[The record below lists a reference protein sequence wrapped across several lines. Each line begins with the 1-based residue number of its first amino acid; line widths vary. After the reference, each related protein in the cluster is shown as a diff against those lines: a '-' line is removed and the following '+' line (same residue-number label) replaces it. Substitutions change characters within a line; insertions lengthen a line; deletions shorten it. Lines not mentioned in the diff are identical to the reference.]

1 MKTNAN
7 NRPSVVDQPIPS
19 IPHQGVEILLADAS
33 VAQLHVLLEGLRPGV
48 EVHLISAHDDALEL
62 FTQCCLRADLDTLHI
77 LGHGAPGEVILG
89 SQKLDQSALV
99 SIQEQLV
106 SRRKPTQFS
115 DHLNGD
121 YKAPDMSSSA
131 LQMIN
136 QNTILD
142 TQICL
147 WSCQT
152 GAGSQGEQFM
162 NTLANITNST
172 IFATEQLVGNQS
184 KGGTWNLEKSASPR
198 RAAPFSAEARDGFEG
213 VLASSI
219 TLNLPASLSDNYLN
233 AQDALAG
240 LTITG
245 STSELA
251 FYNIPWNP
259 CLLCY
264 LGICCSSKDNCDK

>member
-1 MKTNAN
+1 
-7 NRPSVVDQPIPS
+7 
-19 IPHQGVEILLADAS
+19 
-33 VAQLHVLLEGLRPGV
+33 
-48 EVHLISAHDDALEL
+48 
-62 FTQCCLRADLDTLHI
+62 LRADLDTLHI

-89 SQKLDQSALV
+89 SQKLDQTALV

-106 SRRKPTQFS
+106 SRRKLTQFT
-115 DHLNGD
+115 DHPNGD
-121 YKAPDMSSSA
+121 NKAPEMSTQA
-131 LQMIN
+131 FQMIN

-213 VLASSI
+213 VLATYYYDPSADGSSEAGSISNPFTVIPTNFNFAANSLSI
-219 TLNLPASLSDNYLN
+219 TAGQVLDIEANQL
-233 AQDALAG
+233 LAG
-240 LTITG
+240 ASIIGGGTLRINVH
-245 STSELA
+245 S
-251 FYNIPWNP
+251 NIN
-259 CLLCY
+259 LD
-264 LGICCSSKDNCDK
+264 SFNFSKLSFIKD